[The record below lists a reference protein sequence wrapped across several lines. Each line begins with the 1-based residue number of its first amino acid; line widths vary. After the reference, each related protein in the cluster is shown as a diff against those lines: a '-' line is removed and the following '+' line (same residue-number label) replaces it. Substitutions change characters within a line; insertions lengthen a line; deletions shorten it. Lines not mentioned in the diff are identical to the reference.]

1 MAETEGASPR
11 FLLVEGADELHV
23 IRAICQRM
31 PDPPEFSIE
40 IAGGIDALLQ
50 RIDLDI
56 DAPGREIAGFVLDG
70 NDEPQRRWQAICHR
84 LRQADVDDP
93 STPDPNGT
101 IIRRDDAADVGIWM
115 MPNNGS
121 PGELEDFLAAM
132 IPETD
137 RLWELSQN
145 FVQAIPASE
154 LRFPKGKLLRAQIH
168 VWLSLQ
174 EQPRRSGQA
183 IVANELDLTGGIAR
197 RFQSWLVELFTPISP

>member
-1 MAETEGASPR
+1 M
-11 FLLVEGADELHV
+11 
-23 IRAICQRM
+23 IRAIRERM
-31 PDPPEFSIE
+31 PDLPEFSIE

-56 DAPGREIAGFVLDG
+56 DVPGREVAGFVLDG
-70 NDEPQRRWQAICHR
+70 NDEPQHRWEAIRHR

-93 STPDPNGT
+93 SAPDPNGT
-101 IIRRDDAADVGIWM
+101 IIRRDSAADVGIWM
-115 MPNNGS
+115 MPNNSS

-183 IVANELDLTGGIAR
+183 IVANELDLTGEIAR
-197 RFQSWLVELFTPISP
+197 RFQSWLIELFTPISP